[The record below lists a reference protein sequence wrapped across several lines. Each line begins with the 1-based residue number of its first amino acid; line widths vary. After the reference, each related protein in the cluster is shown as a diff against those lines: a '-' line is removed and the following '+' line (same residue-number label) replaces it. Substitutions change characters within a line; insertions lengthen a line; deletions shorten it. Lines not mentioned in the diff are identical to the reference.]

1 MAGRTPGPCSLSRLR
16 VGVISDV
23 HSNLPALEAVL
34 ESIEAVGPEEIWC
47 LGDVV
52 GYGAQPDQCTAIV
65 RERCA
70 VSLNGNHDLAVTGA
84 IDAAT
89 FSETARAA
97 VDWTRANVSAAT
109 LEFLSGLEPEG
120 SRAGFGL
127 FHASPRDPIWEY
139 VLSIDQAEAGL
150 DAQTERICLIGHSH
164 VALSFVRREG
174 ELATGEPRRE
184 GAQLDLSTG
193 EWLLNPG
200 SVGQPRDGDPR
211 ASWLLLDLAEGE
223 WLLNPGSVGQPR
235 DGDSRAA
242 WLLLDLDLWRAQWR
256 RTEYDISGAQAA
268 IRNAR
273 LPASLAERLE
283 YGQ

>member
-1 MAGRTPGPCSLSRLR
+1 
-16 VGVISDV
+16 VISDV

-52 GYGAQPDQCTAIV
+52 GYGAQPNECTALV

-70 VSLNGNHDLAVTGA
+70 YSLNGNHDLAVTGE

-97 VDWTRANVSAAT
+97 VDWTRGSASAET
-109 LEFLSGLEPEG
+109 LEFLAGLSPEG
-120 SRAGFGL
+120 ARERFGL

-164 VALSFVRREG
+164 VALFFARPPSTGRKSF
-174 ELATGEPRRE
+174 ATGT
-184 GAQLDLSTG
+184 QTT
-193 EWLLNPG
+193 
-200 SVGQPRDGDPR
+200 DGD
-211 ASWLLLDLAEGE
+211 LVDLAEGE

-235 DGDSRAA
+235 DGDPRAA
-242 WLLLDLDLWRAQWR
+242 WLEIDTDECTARYHR
-256 RTEYDISGAQAA
+256 VPYDTVAAGAA
-268 IRNAR
+268 ILEAG
-273 LPASLAERLE
+273 LPEALAERLQI
-283 YGQ
+283 GR

>member
-1 MAGRTPGPCSLSRLR
+1 VGRLR

-52 GYGAQPDQCTAIV
+52 GYGAQPDQCTTLV

-70 VSLNGNHDLAVTGA
+70 VSLNGNHDLAVIGT
-84 IDAAT
+84 IDAST

-97 VDWTRANVSAAT
+97 VDWTRGNVSAET
-109 LEFLSGLEPEG
+109 LEFLAGLEPQG
-120 SRAGFGL
+120 ARNGFGL

-150 DAQTERICLIGHSH
+150 DAQTERVCLIGHSH
-164 VALSFVRREG
+164 VSLFFTRPPS
-174 ELATGEPRRE
+174 TGRKTYAG
-184 GAQLDLSTG
+184 GAQATDGDLLDMVEG

-211 ASWLLLDLAEGE
+211 A
-223 WLLNPGSVGQPR
+223 
-235 DGDSRAA
+235 A
-242 WLLLDLDLWRAQWR
+242 WLEIDTDDWTARYHRVA
-256 RTEYDISGAQAA
+256 YDAVAAGAA
-268 IRNAR
+268 ILEAG
-273 LPASLAERLE
+273 LPAALAERLQV
-283 YGQ
+283 GR

>member
-1 MAGRTPGPCSLSRLR
+1 VTRLR

-34 ESIEAVGPEEIWC
+34 EAIETVGPDEIWC

-52 GYGAQPDQCTAIV
+52 GYGAQPDECTALV
-65 RERCA
+65 RERCTI
-70 VSLNGNHDLAVTGA
+70 SLNGNHDLAVTGA

-97 VDWTRANVSAAT
+97 VDWTREHIAAET
-109 LEFLSGLEPEG
+109 LEFLTGLSPEG
-120 SRAGFGL
+120 AREGFGL

-150 DAQTERICLIGHSH
+150 DAQTERTCLIGHSH
-164 VALSFVRREG
+164 VALFFTRPPSTGRRSF
-174 ELATGEPRRE
+174 AS
-184 GAQLDLSTG
+184 GAQAADGDLVDLVEG

-211 ASWLLLDLAEGE
+211 A
-223 WLLNPGSVGQPR
+223 
-235 DGDSRAA
+235 A
-242 WLLLDLDLWRAQWR
+242 WLELDTDAGTARYHR
-256 RTEYDISGAQAA
+256 VRYDAVSAGASILEAG
-268 IRNAR
+268 
-273 LPASLAERLE
+273 LPAALAERLQI
-283 YGQ
+283 GR

>member
-1 MAGRTPGPCSLSRLR
+1 M
-16 VGVISDV
+16 ISDV

-34 ESIEAVGPEEIWC
+34 ESIEAAGPEEIWC

-52 GYGAQPDQCTAIV
+52 GYGAQPDECTALV

-70 VSLNGNHDLAVTGA
+70 FVLNGNHDLAVTGG

-97 VDWTRANVSAAT
+97 VGWTREHASAAT
-109 LEFLSGLEPEG
+109 TEFLEGLSPEG
-120 SRAGFGL
+120 AREGLGL

-150 DAQTERICLIGHSH
+150 DAQRERICLIGHSH
-164 VALSFVRREG
+164 VALFFTRPPSTGRRSF
-174 ELATGEPRRE
+174 ATG
-184 GAQLDLSTG
+184 AQASDGDLLDLLEG

-211 ASWLLLDLAEGE
+211 AAWLELDTESWEATYHR
-223 WLLNPGSVGQPR
+223 VGY
-235 DGDSRAA
+235 DIERAA
-242 WLLLDLDLWRAQWR
+242 RSIEVAGLPEHLAR
-256 RTEYDISGAQAA
+256 RLFLG
-268 IRNAR
+268 R
-273 LPASLAERLE
+273 
-283 YGQ
+283 